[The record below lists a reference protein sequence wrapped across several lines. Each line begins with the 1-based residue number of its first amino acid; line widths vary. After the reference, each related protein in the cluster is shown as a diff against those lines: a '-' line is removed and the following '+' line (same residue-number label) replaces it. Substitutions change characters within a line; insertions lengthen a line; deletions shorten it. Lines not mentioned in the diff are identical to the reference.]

1 MYILYICI
9 AIIQHVQF
17 SDTEALYPNFGYL
30 YPEGTKELRKVFNDT
45 TVRAALEPYS
55 KYLQLFDQVGRL
67 SQVLWHVF
75 SWAKHV
81 DEEWWRWT
89 VYLYM
94 CIHTCIY
101 III

>member
-1 MYILYICI
+1 MYICIYVYMYICIYVYICI

-67 SQVLWHVF
+67 SQVL
-75 SWAKHV
+75 
-81 DEEWWRWT
+81 
-89 VYLYM
+89 
-94 CIHTCIY
+94 
-101 III
+101 